1 MKHLFAACAAFY
13 CCAAWTAE
21 TVTIHQDGL
30 LTSTVK
36 AVGAVG
42 TGLCEFGKGLVFG
55 SDTVVVAPNDTVPA
69 SVPAVVTPVAQ
80 VVAPVAPCPVIVAPG
95 YVQAPVVVP
104 PTPLVI
110 YGPRTYGRVYRDYYY
125 GPRSYYPRRW

>member
-1 MKHLFAACAAFY
+1 MKNLFLMCAAFY
-13 CCAAWTAE
+13 CGAALAAE

-55 SDTVVVAPNDTVPA
+55 SDTVVVMPNSAVPA
-69 SVPAVVTPVAQ
+69 SAPVVVT
-80 VVAPVAPCPVIVAPG
+80 PVAPCPVIVAPG
-95 YVQAPVVVP
+95 YVQTPVIVP
-104 PTPLVI
+104 PTPLVVRAP
-110 YGPRTYGRVYRDYYY
+110 YSYGRVYRDYYY
-125 GPRSYYPRRW
+125 GPRYYYPRRW